1 MVINAYTEELYC
13 IAMIQRHTRGNV
25 TWVDLEAPSA
35 EELSLVMA
43 EFGVDN
49 RVEEEIARPTPYP
62 LTLTTQDYLYLI
74 LHFPTAEEQD
84 GTKNQEV
91 DFIVGKNF
99 LITARYEVID
109 SIHALHKTF
118 EAEEL
123 LEKPTESQADT
134 LLERVMTRLYAAIH
148 DGIEREGRGLEKIE
162 SAIFSGK
169 ERATVYTIS
178 RTGRALLRFET
189 VLNRHEE
196 PLDEFLSNLA
206 VADFFGK
213 RFSERA
219 ARIRAAH
226 DHAAALV
233 ANYRAVLR
241 ELRITNDSLLS
252 TSQNEVMKTLTIMA
266 VAALPMTLV
275 ASVFGMNIN
284 DMPLVHEPGG
294 FVKVLVLM
302 AAASLLVFLFFK
314 LKRWF

>member
-1 MVINAYTEELYC
+1 
-13 IAMIQRHTRGNV
+13 MIQRHVRGNV
-25 TWVDLEAPSA
+25 TWVDLEAPTT
-35 EELSLVMA
+35 EELSVVMA
-43 EFGVDN
+43 EFGIDH

-62 LTLTTQDYLYLI
+62 LTLSTPEYLYLI
-74 LHFPTAEEQD
+74 LHFPAVEEQD

-109 SIHALHKTF
+109 SIHALHKAF

-123 LEKPTESQADT
+123 LQQPAETHADV

-148 DGIEREGRGLEKIE
+148 DEIEREGRGLEKIE
-162 SAIFSGK
+162 SAIFSGR
-169 ERATVYTIS
+169 ERETVRTIS
-178 RTGRALLRFET
+178 HAGRALLRFET
-189 VLNRHEE
+189 ALNRHEE
-196 PLDEFLSNLA
+196 PLDEFLASLA
-206 VADFFGK
+206 VSDFFGK
-213 RFSERA
+213 RFADRA

-284 DMPLVHEPGG
+284 EMPLVHQPGG
-294 FVKVLVLM
+294 FVKVLILM
-302 AAASLLVFLFFK
+302 VGASLLVFLFFK